1 MRRNWAQKLSPG
13 QIVVTSDGRSLAIP
27 EHLVM
32 LFNDLSPAIPTG
44 SGKELDEI
52 ARPFQ
57 AALPKVYEQMAKEVG
72 PLFDTSP
79 GKASSRWRGIGILLI
94 LISAIGLCFSFIL
107 AKDLGLVALVPAF
120 SLLVVGIAWVVA
132 SRWMPQRSPAGAA
145 EAAKWRAFRRYLLNL
160 KEYGNQAEAQEVL
173 DRHFA
178 YAVALDVDEVVL
190 RDAEGLGAQLPVWTR
205 PIDIALQDVDIDSSS
220 SSSESHPGQ
229 SLSWRPA
236 STPAGQPAQAEP
248 GNLSLNGLSQQMG
261 KNLSMATLSLSHALT
276 TATSDGGS
284 TANTLNKTLRS
295 SSGSSASRY
304 TSSSH
309 SSFSSSSNRSSS
321 FSSSSSSSRSS
332 SSRSSGGGGSRG
344 FR

>member
-1 MRRNWAQKLSPG
+1 VL
-13 QIVVTSDGRSLAIP
+13 
-27 EHLVM
+27 
-32 LFNDLSPAIPTG
+32 
-44 SGKELDEI
+44 
-52 ARPFQ
+52 
-57 AALPKVYEQMAKEVG
+57 
-72 PLFDTSP
+72 
-79 GKASSRWRGIGILLI
+79 
-94 LISAIGLCFSFIL
+94 
-107 AKDLGLVALVPAF
+107 
-120 SLLVVGIAWVVA
+120 A
-132 SRWMPQRSPAGAA
+132 SRWMPQRNPAGAA

-160 KEYGNQAEAQEVL
+160 KEYGNQAEAQEIL

-205 PIDIALQDVDIDSSS
+205 PIDIALQDLELDSSS
-220 SSSESHPGQ
+220 SSGESHPGQ
-229 SLSWRPA
+229 ALSWRPA

-248 GNLSLNGLSQQMG
+248 SNLSLNGLSQQMG
-261 KNLSMATLSLSHALT
+261 KNLSMATLSLSHALS
-276 TATSDGGS
+276 TATGDGGS
-284 TANTLNKTLRS
+284 TADTLNKTLRS

-309 SSFSSSSNRSSS
+309 SSFSSSSSRSSS